1 MMKIACGPRAWLV
14 AVGFAV
20 VLGFAYANALNAA
33 FVFDD
38 EPAIVNN
45 VSIRRLGDLG
55 TVLTPDTGMGSTQDG
70 RPLYNL
76 SLALNYAVHGLWRP
90 GYRIGNLL
98 IHLVSCCLLFDIV
111 RRIVVLARPDGGDA
125 SPQAISWLAAAA
137 AMIWAVHPLH
147 THVITYAAQR
157 AEALAAM
164 FILAAF
170 DAAILALDRGSF
182 PAAAVAAACGVAGGL
197 SKETTAAILPLVAA
211 FDWAF
216 RNRLAAGGAADHGR
230 RLRISLYAGLALNL
244 ATLAAVRLV
253 IGGRGDTAGFA
264 TAPLDAHLLT
274 QARGLWIYLE
284 KILWPHPLVLDH
296 GYGLVTRAADVW
308 PQVVATFVAAA
319 VILVGFVLRPRA
331 FFPLVAA
338 AILLSPSSAVPVAMQ
353 TIAEHRVYL
362 ASSAIVA
369 LVVAGLGA
377 WLAARGAANLV
388 VAVCICVVIAC
399 VCRTIVRNRDFATAT
414 SLWAQNVRDCPENPR
429 GLKNLV
435 GLLIRDGER
444 YDLAEA
450 AYRGALA
457 QPLLAEQAA
466 AGLGDVYRQTGRL
479 AEAQRAYSS
488 VVGASPR
495 LSLPRLTALVGLGT
509 TLVRLQS
516 PQEALERLAVALDPR
531 WDQVRMPPDDR
542 WKLVGRGR
550 AAWAAACRAVG
561 DDAVATESMSAAKA
575 VAAEHGVAEA
585 LARACDELG
594 EFATAAQLWE
604 PLAAADPAL
613 LANLAVSRMQAG
625 QPEAALAAFEEAVR
639 RFPDDPGMR
648 ANLDRARQLIRSSS
662 PSP

>member
-14 AVGFAV
+14 AVGCAV
-20 VLGFAYANALNAA
+20 VLGFAYANALDAA

-45 VSIRRLGDLG
+45 VSIRRIGDLW
-55 TVLTPDTGMGSTQDG
+55 TVLTPNTGMGSTQDG

-125 SPQAISWLAAAA
+125 SPPAISWLAAAA

-157 AEALAAM
+157 AEALAGV
-164 FILAAF
+164 FILGAF

-182 PAAAVAAACGVAGGL
+182 PAAALAAACGIAGGL

-216 RNRLAAGGAADHGR
+216 RDRLAAGGAADRGR
-230 RLRISLYAGLALNL
+230 RLRIALYAGLALNL
-244 ATLAAVRLV
+244 ATLVAVRLV

-308 PQVVATFVAAA
+308 PQVVATVVAAA
-319 VILVGFVLRPRA
+319 VLVVGFVLRPRA

-338 AILLSPSSAVPVAMQ
+338 AILLAPSSAVPVAMQ
-353 TIAEHRVYL
+353 TISEHRVYL
-362 ASSAIVA
+362 ASAAIVA

-377 WLAARGAANLV
+377 WLAARGAANLFA
-388 VAVCICVVIAC
+388 AVCICVVIAC
-399 VCRTIVRNRDFATAT
+399 VSRTIVRNRDFATAT

-450 AYRGALA
+450 AYREALA

-479 AEAQRAYSS
+479 AESQRAYSA
-488 VVGASPR
+488 VVGGSPR

-509 TLVRLQS
+509 TLVRMQS
-516 PQEALERLAVALDPR
+516 PREALDPLAAALDPR

-561 DDAVATESMSAAKA
+561 DDAAATESLSAAEA

-585 LARACDELG
+585 VARACDELG
-594 EFATAAQLWE
+594 EFAAAARLWE
-604 PLAAADPAL
+604 PLAASDPAL
-613 LANLAVSRMQAG
+613 LANLGVSRMQAG
-625 QPEAALAAFEEAVR
+625 QPDAALAAFEEAVR

-648 ANLDRARQLIRSSS
+648 ANLHRARQLIRSSS